1 MSSAVASITERVR
14 ERIRADG
21 ADLRGNAGAA
31 ERYVLDEIQRYSERA
46 LGGSLPLLTDERATA
61 RQVLAALTGY
71 GPLQPYFDDD
81 TVEEIWINSP
91 DRVFI
96 AREGVAELT
105 GVLLTD
111 AQVRELVERMLQST
125 GRRVDLS
132 RPNL

>member
-1 MSSAVASITERVR
+1 MRTAVASITERVR

-21 ADLRGNAGAA
+21 ADLRGGSAVA

-46 LGGSLPLLTDERATA
+46 LGGSLPLLADERDAA

-81 TVEEIWINSP
+81 TVEEIWINAP
-91 DRVFI
+91 DRVFV
-96 AREGVAELT
+96 ARSGVPELT
-105 GVLLTD
+105 GVRLTES
-111 AQVRELVERMLQST
+111 QVRELVERMLRST

-132 RPNL
+132 